1 LLLARKTWLPQDW
14 ARLALGEQ
22 HLITAAAAAVVAVCS
37 LHILVDEGSGYLDQP
52 WSGSSATGTSK
63 RILALVRKDRM
74 IAQNTA
80 SLCGTTMSTMPL
92 RDLVTALAVKD
103 VSEDLRDAIEDEVLV
118 LQECTKI
125 LHDAAAS
132 LSARL

>member
-1 LLLARKTWLPQDW
+1 
-14 ARLALGEQ
+14 
-22 HLITAAAAAVVAVCS
+22 
-37 LHILVDEGSGYLDQP
+37 
-52 WSGSSATGTSK
+52 
-63 RILALVRKDRM
+63 
-74 IAQNTA
+74 
-80 SLCGTTMSTMPL
+80 MSTMPL

>member
-1 LLLARKTWLPQDW
+1 MDA
-14 ARLALGEQ
+14 
-22 HLITAAAAAVVAVCS
+22 
-37 LHILVDEGSGYLDQP
+37 GSGYIDLP
-52 WSGSSATGTSK
+52 WNDSTATRTK
-63 RILALVRKDRM
+63 HLQALVRKDRM

-80 SLCGTTMSTMPL
+80 KLCGGTMSTMPL
-92 RDLVTALAVKD
+92 RDLVTALAAED
-103 VSEDLRDAIEDEVLV
+103 VSEDLRDSIEDEVLA